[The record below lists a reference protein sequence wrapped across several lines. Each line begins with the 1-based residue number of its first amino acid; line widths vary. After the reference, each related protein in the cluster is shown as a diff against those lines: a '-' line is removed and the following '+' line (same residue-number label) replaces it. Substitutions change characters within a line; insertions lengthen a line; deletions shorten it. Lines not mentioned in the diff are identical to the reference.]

1 MKKLWEA
8 TKDVKNKSNLHQFEK
23 FISKKYNLNFKH
35 NYQKILDWSTK
46 NSPIFWDEVWNFC
59 KVNGIKS
66 KNKIIK
72 SKIFYKNKFLPNY
85 KLNFTE
91 NLLVKDNKD
100 KALTFIS
107 ENEKKKKKTWS
118 DLNNNVSKGEIES
131 VLLIRLPKNKSI
143 TKHMDR
149 GSYFLNHNRF
159 HMPIITHED
168 VIFEISNEK
177 KHLKTGEIWEIN
189 NNKKPHGVSNTSNI
203 DRVHMLIDWKP
214 L

>member
-1 MKKLWEA
+1 MDFNFKYVGEYDVSNIADKVNKFSEELWNDYSFRQDKHGVHKHTTTVPIIWKEPLNSNSIVYN
-8 TKDVKNKSNLHQFEK
+8 DNNKYWNEYESIKEDIN
-23 FISKKYNLNFKH
+23 NLNT
-35 NYQKILDWSTK
+35 L
-46 NSPIFWDEVWNFC
+46 
-59 KVNGIKS
+59 
-66 KNKIIK
+66 
-72 SKIFYKNKFLPNY
+72 
-85 KLNFTE
+85 
-91 NLLVKDNKD
+91 
-100 KALTFIS
+100 
-107 ENEKKKKKTWS
+107 
-118 DLNNNVSKGEIES
+118 LNNNVSKGEIES

-143 TKHMDR
+143 DKHMDR
-149 GSYFLNHNRF
+149 GSYFINHNRF

>member
-1 MKKLWEA
+1 MDFNFKYVGEYDVSNIADKVNKFSEELWNDYSFRQDKHGVHKHTTTVPIIWKEPLNSNSIYNNN
-8 TKDVKNKSNLHQFEK
+8 NKYWNEYESIKEDIN
-23 FISKKYNLNFKH
+23 NLNT
-35 NYQKILDWSTK
+35 L
-46 NSPIFWDEVWNFC
+46 
-59 KVNGIKS
+59 
-66 KNKIIK
+66 
-72 SKIFYKNKFLPNY
+72 
-85 KLNFTE
+85 
-91 NLLVKDNKD
+91 
-100 KALTFIS
+100 
-107 ENEKKKKKTWS
+107 
-118 DLNNNVSKGEIES
+118 LNNNVSKGEIES

-143 TKHMDR
+143 GKHMDR